1 MCLASFCF
9 QKVQQPKILS
19 PLAKVVVD
27 TPENLCL
34 EGFSCPS
41 LILVELVRAEILEFP
56 VRSTR
61 KEDECIILKFYPLW
75 FSDKEP
81 RDPIFISLP
90 CAEAPDQEGKEEA
103 P

>member
-1 MCLASFCF
+1 MCLASFCS

-27 TPENLCL
+27 TPVNLCL

-41 LILVELVRAEILEFP
+41 LIWVEQVRVEILEFP

-61 KEDECIILKFYPLW
+61 KDDECVILKFDPLW
-75 FSDKEP
+75 FSDREP
-81 RDPIFISLP
+81 WDPIFISLP